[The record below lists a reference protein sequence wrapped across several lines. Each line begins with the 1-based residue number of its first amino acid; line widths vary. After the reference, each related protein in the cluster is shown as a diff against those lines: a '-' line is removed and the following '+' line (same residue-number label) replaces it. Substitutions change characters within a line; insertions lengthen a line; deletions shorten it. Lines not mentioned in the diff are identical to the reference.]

1 MFPVRPDPNRGR
13 EIEDMKDRNL
23 RTVANAGLRPTP
35 VWVHSK
41 ASRGESTSLL
51 VVKPQIT
58 YIDESM
64 SQGVRGTGAAKDR
77 ITRMI
82 RRRRRYLIYN

>member
-13 EIEDMKDRNL
+13 EIEDMKDGNL
-23 RTVANAGLRPTP
+23 RTVAMLVSDHCPFGCF
-35 VWVHSK
+35 SK

-77 ITRMI
+77 TTRMI

>member
-13 EIEDMKDRNL
+13 EIEDMKDGNL

-41 ASRGESTSLL
+41 ALRGESTSLL

-82 RRRRRYLIYN
+82 RRRRSYLIYN

>member
-1 MFPVRPDPNRGR
+1 MFSVRPDPNRGR

-41 ASRGESTSLL
+41 AL
-51 VVKPQIT
+51 
-58 YIDESM
+58 
-64 SQGVRGTGAAKDR
+64 
-77 ITRMI
+77 
-82 RRRRRYLIYN
+82 